1 MTKYIVNSDRLN
13 GLERG
18 DVIDKKDLN
27 GVNIEHLLNA
37 GHLSTQDV
45 KKSAKPKDTDTK
57 E

>member
-18 DVIDKKDLN
+18 DVIDKKDLD